1 MVSVWVVGANIFA
14 FAVCLFQQSSPTNTL
29 PDLTVDRCQRQQPA
43 GPSIAG
49 SKQHNTPSGAVLAE
63 GPPDAQP
70 DAMSSDAQARVH
82 AACWLHTRREKTE
95 SLWIVSAV
103 SGQLDRPVFRTSP
116 AQSGM
121 QLHAKRIGE
130 CYSRIRFR
138 IASMQLLSIFEC
150 CPTCLTSC

>member
-1 MVSVWVVGANIFA
+1 M
-14 FAVCLFQQSSPTNTL
+14 PTSATSRLVNGWLEATI
-29 PDLTVDRCQRQQPA
+29 R
-43 GPSIAG
+43 
-49 SKQHNTPSGAVLAE
+49 PSGAVLAE

-95 SLWIVSAV
+95 SIWIVSVV

-121 QLHAKRIGE
+121 QLHTKRIGGMLQPHPL
-130 CYSRIRFR
+130 SNSIDA
-138 IASMQLLSIFEC
+138 ASLFL
-150 CPTCLTSC
+150 